1 MNHSFAKAHN
11 VKPRAKFL
19 YNYESDFE
27 FIKPTE
33 LKAIDPEAVYTVRA
47 MYISD
52 TGLYGDAP
60 VVCIDGYRINAPSH
74 MVKKVEEILNCHRSV
89 DLINEGKVGVTF
101 FMYENKYGEQI
112 GLKWTDLKTPDP
124 LPTPEPTE
132 E

>member
-1 MNHSFAKAHN
+1 MTLSFAKAHN

-19 YNYESDFE
+19 YDYEAQPD
-27 FIKPTE
+27 FIKTADLE
-33 LKAIDPEAVYTVRA
+33 KLDPDAVYTVRA

-60 VVCIDGYRINAPSH
+60 IVCVDGYRINAPSH

-124 LPTPEPTE
+124 LPTPTNE
-132 E
+132 